1 MLSVSITQYDLIT
14 LDKIKFQ
21 KISLKIPAAGEVED
35 CQLAHFS
42 LDFHFYIQWAPL
54 NVITMGPKETDD
66 INRMITIIECIMQA
80 MSELG
85 WSTFIKTRVA

>member
-1 MLSVSITQYDLIT
+1 MV
-14 LDKIKFQ
+14 
-21 KISLKIPAAGEVED
+21 
-35 CQLAHFS
+35 AHFS

-85 WSTFIKTRVA
+85 WSTFIKTQSISISISSKRHTNAIDVS